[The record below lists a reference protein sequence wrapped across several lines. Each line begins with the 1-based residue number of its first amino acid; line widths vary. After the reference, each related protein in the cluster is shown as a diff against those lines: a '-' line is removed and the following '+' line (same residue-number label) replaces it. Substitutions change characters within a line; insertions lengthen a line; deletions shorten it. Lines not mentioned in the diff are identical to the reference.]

1 MNQFVTLNRD
11 PAVERFEYLLRQSIP
26 AHIGRFIAGEPTV
39 FHEIV
44 SNDLHLD
51 IYCWAPTKHRNLWTF
66 VTVGMSAHEM
76 NIPAG
81 YEYYR
86 RTELVAT
93 APGHWPG
100 LTEIQQMPQSKAK
113 KYAWLIE
120 AIKNTARRPFYT
132 NSWVGI
138 GPTTQARS
146 TPQGKYPG
154 SSYSG
159 LLLSP
164 VLSMPKEAQTL
175 EVDGQPVHLIGL
187 YPLFT
192 DELRFCM
199 RQGFGGGSH
208 ELFHRIL
215 RRGLHEGVCQNR
227 PWLT

>member
-1 MNQFVTLNRD
+1 MFRISSVS
-11 PAVERFEYLLRQSIP
+11 SIP

-100 LTEIQQMPQSKAK
+100 LTEIQQMPQS
-113 KYAWLIE
+113 
-120 AIKNTARRPFYT
+120 
-132 NSWVGI
+132 
-138 GPTTQARS
+138 RS
-146 TPQGKYPG
+146 EEHTSELQSRGHLVCR
-154 SSYSG
+154 
-159 LLLSP
+159 LLLE
-164 VLSMPKEAQTL
+164 KK
-175 EVDGQPVHLIGL
+175 
-187 YPLFT
+187 
-192 DELRFCM
+192 
-199 RQGFGGGSH
+199 
-208 ELFHRIL
+208 
-215 RRGLHEGVCQNR
+215 
-227 PWLT
+227 